1 MTMNRSNFAIL
12 PALLL
17 ILVAGCQERFEPAAY
32 EPPAVPALEGVLA
45 PNNEL
50 RKAEVLGTDD
60 FDGAEDI
67 APTADGWLYGG
78 NVDGRIVRL
87 PLNQQAGAKA
97 EVFAETGGRPLG
109 LDFDSEGNL
118 VIADAVKG
126 LLRARPDGSVETL
139 STQADGVPFAFTDDV
154 DVSRGGVI
162 YFSDASSKWGVHD
175 YMLDA
180 LEGRPWGRLLRYDPA
195 TKKTDVLLGD
205 LYFANGIA
213 LSANEDFVLVNE
225 TYRFRITRYW
235 LKGPKA
241 GTHDVFI
248 DNLPGYPDGISSDGK
263 GTFWLALYT
272 VRNPMADFLAPKPTL
287 REIVAALPPSLW
299 PAPEP
304 YGFILGLSESGEI
317 LYSLQDEGGE
327 HARQITSVEATDDA
341 LYLGTLHGR
350 GVWRYPVPIGS
361 FPRTGAR

>member
-1 MTMNRSNFAIL
+1 MKRIAG
-12 PALLL
+12 ALA
-17 ILVAGCQERFEPAAY
+17 LVSLCLAGCQEKFEPVAFD
-32 EPPAVPALEGVLA
+32 PPPSPALEGVLA
-45 PNNEL
+45 PNTEL
-50 RKAEVLGTDD
+50 QKAEILGADL

-78 NVDGRIVRL
+78 NEGGKIMRL
-87 PLNQQAGAKA
+87 PLGDLAGRKA
-97 EVFAETGGRPLG
+97 EVFADTGGRPLG
-109 LDFDSEGNL
+109 LDFDPEGNL
-118 VIADAVKG
+118 VVADAAKG
-126 LLRARPDGSVETL
+126 LLRVSPGGEVETL
-139 STQADGVPFAFTDDV
+139 STEAAGVPYRFTDDV
-154 DVSRGGVI
+154 DVGRDGMI
-162 YFSDASSKWGVHD
+162 YFSDASSKWGMHD

-225 TYRFRITRYW
+225 TYRFRIMRYW

-248 DNLPGYPDGISSDGK
+248 KDLPGYPDGVSSDGK
-263 GTFWLALYT
+263 GTFWLALFT
-272 VRNPMADFLAPKPTL
+272 VRNPAADFLAPKPTL
-287 REIVAALPPSLW
+287 RELVAALPPSLW
-299 PAPEP
+299 PKPEP

-317 LYSLQDEGGE
+317 LYSLQDPSGE

-341 LYLGTLHGR
+341 LFLGTLHGK

-361 FPRTGAR
+361 FPRTAAR